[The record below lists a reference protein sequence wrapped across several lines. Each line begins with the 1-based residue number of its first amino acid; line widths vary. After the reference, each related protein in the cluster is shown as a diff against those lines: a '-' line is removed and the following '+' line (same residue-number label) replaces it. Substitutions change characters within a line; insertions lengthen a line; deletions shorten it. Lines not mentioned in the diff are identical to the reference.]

1 MTAQESNIV
10 NAFETT
16 LAAQLASGGTS
27 MNLADDPGVDS
38 PSYFVIDPDND
49 SNREVVLW
57 SSGTDHSAATVTRDL
72 DSKHGTDPTHAS
84 GTKVRLAVVKQHFE
98 DIHDRVNDIALT
110 GDVTGTLASAT
121 QDVATTI
128 AAGAVDFAMINQ
140 GGDLITQ
147 AETITSNDSDTKI
160 PTTAAVKNY
169 VDAETATL
177 TNKTLGAV
185 TLSGAVTGADQ
196 EISAVSLKDYA
207 ETDVAVTSGT
217 TLAINLANGNT
228 GSVTLAHSVTD
239 IDFTNVP
246 TNGTSSFT
254 LKATQDGTGS
264 RTMAINAITVNGG
277 GNVTG
282 LTAGA
287 AGLTLSTG
295 ANDVDLVTFLFFDA
309 GTPLINALL
318 DFS

>member
-140 GGDLITQ
+140 GDLITQ

>member
-38 PSYFVIDPDND
+38 PAYFVIDPDND

-57 SSGTDHSAATVTRDL
+57 ASGTDHSAATVTRDL

-84 GTKVRLAVVKQHFE
+84 GTKVRLAVVKQHF
-98 DIHDRVNDIALT
+98 DDVHDRINDIALT
-110 GDVTGTLASAT
+110 GDITGTLASAT

-140 GGDLITQ
+140 GDLITQ
-147 AETITSNDSDTKI
+147 SETITSNDSDTKI

-185 TLSGAVTGADQ
+185 TLSGAVTGGDQ
-196 EISAVSLKDYA
+196 TISAVALKDYS
-207 ETDVAVTSGT
+207 ETEQTVTSAAA
-217 TLAINLANGNT
+217 LAINLANGNC

-246 TNGTSSFT
+246 TDIATFT
-254 LKATQDGTGS
+254 LVVTQDGTGS
-264 RTMAINAITVNGG
+264 RTMAINQITVNGDAHQ
-277 GNVTG
+277 TAK
-282 LTAGA
+282 TAGG
-287 AGLTLSTG
+287 AGLTLST
-295 ANDVDLVTFLFFDA
+295 AASAIDILTFLFVDE
-309 GTPLINALL
+309 TPYL
-318 DFS
+318 FSQLAFA